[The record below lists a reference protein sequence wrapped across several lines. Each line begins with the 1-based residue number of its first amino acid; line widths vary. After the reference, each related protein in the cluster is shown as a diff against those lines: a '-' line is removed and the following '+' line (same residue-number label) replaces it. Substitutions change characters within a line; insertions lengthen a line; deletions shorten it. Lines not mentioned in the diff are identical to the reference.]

1 MNLFLSR
8 VMFSVKKVSFPAKA
22 VVYVFPNL
30 ITHVQMMGF
39 ESVTWKHI
47 FFYWFQ
53 GRNLLV
59 DDQNAKRGGDVKKS
73 ENQISRGILL
83 FPFYQSKLMSH
94 FDFVSVIPVFPYTNV
109 KERYPG

>member
-1 MNLFLSR
+1 METSL
-8 VMFSVKKVSFPAKA
+8 
-22 VVYVFPNL
+22 
-30 ITHVQMMGF
+30 
-39 ESVTWKHI
+39 
-47 FFYWFQ
+47 FYWFQ

-94 FDFVSVIPVFPYTNV
+94 FDFVSVIPVFPYTNL